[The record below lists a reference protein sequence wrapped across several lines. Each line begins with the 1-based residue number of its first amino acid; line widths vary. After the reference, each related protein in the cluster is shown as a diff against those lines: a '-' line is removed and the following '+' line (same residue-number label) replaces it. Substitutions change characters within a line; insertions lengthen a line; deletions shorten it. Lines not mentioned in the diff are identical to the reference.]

1 MPRTASRRDSPRTAS
16 GAARRRAGMP
26 TARSPAGTR
35 TGSSRP
41 APAGASGSV
50 VGVRDAGMEAG
61 SRGACSCTHDTRSPQ
76 GPPVPVVRPRPAR
89 PRPRS
94 RRSIPDRFRTRPR
107 IPRLGAD
114 RCPTPRTPLLC
125 FPIFARRTV
134 TCAGLLVMTA
144 APAFAQTFT
153 KITATTNPIVTDPVS
168 PVNFSG
174 VSWMDYDAD
183 GRVDLF
189 VCNVA
194 LYRNLGGGSFTKIVI
209 PGNDNRVGVS
219 WADVDNDGDLD
230 FATAATGGMGG
241 SRL

>member
-1 MPRTASRRDSPRTAS
+1 M
-16 GAARRRAGMP
+16 
-26 TARSPAGTR
+26 
-35 TGSSRP
+35 
-41 APAGASGSV
+41 
-50 VGVRDAGMEAG
+50 
-61 SRGACSCTHDTRSPQ
+61 
-76 GPPVPVVRPRPAR
+76 
-89 PRPRS
+89 
-94 RRSIPDRFRTRPR
+94 
-107 IPRLGAD
+107 
-114 RCPTPRTPLLC
+114 LC

-219 WADVDNDGDLD
+219 WADVDNDGDLGERRASSGCSPVRGQTASASRD
-230 FATAATGGMGG
+230 GHARGATTTPTAG
-241 SRL
+241 STW